1 MLELVGSIVAL
12 FFILIFVF
20 LIIMFGDTER

>member
-12 FFILIFVF
+12 SFILIFVF